1 MALNFPANPTN
12 GDIYTEAN
20 TTWQY
25 DGVAWNVAP
34 GTGNNFPNTFGT
46 VVVNGVELTADAS
59 GDSLRIDSGTNVT
72 IATNPDT
79 NSLIISSTGVN
90 AGDNAVVETSFFV
103 AADDSTQRL
112 FTSGETL
119 KFVGGAGINTST
131 DFEGNITFDAI
142 ATSNDFSGLSDTF
155 TAQLSIDKIYEPA
168 IAMLRVDNNGTTSYT
183 FPSHYTGSNPNI
195 YAISGTT
202 LAFDLSNIPG
212 HPFEIQDNTLTAITS
227 GLVHVAPDGT
237 VSTDSNA
244 QGKDSGT
251 LYFRVPRDAV
261 SPFIY
266 QSQNSPAMF
275 GSIIIKD
282 IVSL

>member
-1 MALNFPANPTN
+1 MALNFPANPIN

-20 TTWQY
+20 TTWQF

-72 IATNPDT
+72 ITSNPDT
-79 NSLIISSTGVN
+79 NSLTINSTGIS

-112 FTSGETL
+112 FTSGETI
-119 KFVGGAGINTST
+119 KFIGGAGINTST
-131 DFEGNITFDAI
+131 DFEGNVTIDAV
-142 ATSNDFSGLSDTF
+142 ATSNDFSGLTDAS
-155 TAQLSIDKIYEPA
+155 TANLSVDKVYEPA
-168 IAMLRVDNNGTTSYT
+168 IALLRVDNNGTSSYT
-183 FPSHYTGSNPNI
+183 FPSHYPGSNPNI

-202 LAFDLSNIPG
+202 LAFDLTDIAG
-212 HPFEIQDNTLTAITS
+212 HPFEIQDNTLTALTS

-251 LYFRVPRDAV
+251 LYFRVPRDAA
-261 SPFIY
+261 SPFVY
-266 QSQNSPAMF
+266 QSQNSPSMF

-282 IVSL
+282 IVNL